1 MKPIS
6 MKVDK
11 SGHGMR
17 LDVFLASHIKGLSRR
32 RAQRMIEDGQV
43 LCEGRKTKKG
53 LVLAEGQ
60 KVEITARITEQD
72 FEPLPD
78 DSINIDVVFEN
89 DQIIAISK
97 PAGMHTVPLRAEEKG
112 CVANFIAHRFPECIR
127 AGDTKADAGLLSRL
141 DSGTVGLVAAA
152 RTPETF
158 AKLVEAR
165 RNKRIFKCY
174 MAVCIDNESSRP
186 AVQNHVGIDAGSI
199 RKKAQW
205 TAIRASLAA
214 SASDPAR
221 VVVADGSVPVRGM
234 PSDSETRYAVLR
246 KKDDLILV
254 AASIHRGFRHQIR
267 VHLAHEGLALASDP
281 LYGRPHKA
289 AGGTMQLFSWF
300 HSIDTDHAGIPA
312 FIEAHIPDGMKKLFS
327 R

>member
-1 MKPIS
+1 MKPVI
-6 MKVDK
+6 MKVDE
-11 SGHGMR
+11 SGHGTRM
-17 LDVFLASHIKGLSRR
+17 DVFLASRIKGLSRR
-32 RAQRMIEDGQV
+32 RAQRMIEEGHV

-53 LVLAEGQ
+53 FVLSDGHT
-60 KVEITARITEQD
+60 VEITARITEQD

-78 DSINIDVVFEN
+78 DSINMDVVFEN
-89 DQIIAISK
+89 DHIIAVSK

-112 CVANFIAHRFPECIR
+112 CVANFIAHRFPECVR
-127 AGDTKADAGLLSRL
+127 VGDRKANAGLLSRL
-141 DSGTVGLVAAA
+141 DEGTVGLVAAA
-152 RTPETF
+152 RNPETF
-158 AKLVEAR
+158 ATLVDAR
-165 RNKRIFKCY
+165 RDNRIFKCY
-174 MAVCIDNESSRP
+174 LAVCIDKESVP
-186 AVQNHVGIDAGSI
+186 VIVQDHVSMDAASI
-199 RKKAQW
+199 REKAKW
-205 TAIRASLAA
+205 TKIMAPLAA
-214 SASDPAR
+214 SAPDTAR

-281 LYGRPHKA
+281 LYGRPHEA
-289 AGGTMQLFSWF
+289 AGDTMQLFSWF

-312 FIEAHIPDGMKKLFS
+312 FIEAPIPDGMKKLFS